1 MDLAKRDM
9 GIQHLQ
15 KLIDQRKQNL
25 YETQKNLHEKSKDN
39 IYLREI
45 ADDYDKYFMAENQK
59 QYNALQ
65 LLAEYLTQITLDP
78 TSTEEMLRNC
88 KYDRSLISAEMKKL
102 NIRKN

>member
-1 MDLAKRDM
+1 MDLSKRDT

-15 KLIDQRKQNL
+15 KLIDQRKKSL
-25 YETQKNLHEKSKDN
+25 YETQKSLNTKSKDN

-45 ADDYDKYFMAENQK
+45 AKDYVNLSALENQQ
-59 QYNALQ
+59 QYKALQ

-88 KYDRSLISAEMKKL
+88 KYDRSIISAEMKRL
-102 NIRKN
+102 NI